1 MWVAEAKTLDPSP
14 EVPETP
20 RVLVSEQEAGVQR
33 HSQGWSLM
41 LFGDVGAQ
49 EMSQPLYQ
57 ISPTLRC
64 NSVLNFTTHA
74 CRKAVKGVAS
84 PFRFELIIRTPSGW
98 AVLKHIPP
106 ALPQGAFAE
115 LWLGNLQ
122 QRTK

>member
-14 EVPETP
+14 EVPKTP

-57 ISPTLRC
+57 MPAQRC
-64 NSVLNFTTHA
+64 GVILYLTSQPMP
-74 CRKAVKGVAS
+74 AVK
-84 PFRFELIIRTPSGW
+84 
-98 AVLKHIPP
+98 
-106 ALPQGAFAE
+106 Q
-115 LWLGNLQ
+115 
-122 QRTK
+122 